1 MPVRVPD
8 SPRGT
13 NPPVA
18 GPVTTVSILMPAH
31 NYARYLPEAID
42 SVLAQSDPDWEL
54 LVMDDNSS
62 DNTWEV
68 LTSYRDPRIQIFR
81 SDINRGAAATSND
94 LYLHATGDLIAHL
107 DADDRYHRE
116 FIARQR
122 AFLREHPDVD
132 ICGTYTCEIGAD
144 GQANDQSEVT
154 TWFNHDLDLND
165 PANWIWQNRLSHGS
179 TMIRRAVYDHIGL
192 ASEDLSVT
200 LDWDFWVRA
209 LTAGHRFHV
218 LPEVLFQWRVHGDNA
233 THSGDDERV
242 RCWSVISGRTFH
254 PYLDRIR
261 RTDLKAQNI
270 AGFLTHKEMATQPTE
285 FVTMI
290 LHNVLTGDPDELAEA
305 VALGATEINGLRA
318 AYIEL
323 RESLAECRGESARLS
338 AEVSGARLERDT
350 LSDRLHTA
358 EIDRRSAQAQLQQL
372 QSKRL
377 YRAARRV
384 RRTLRPTRH

>member
-1 MPVRVPD
+1 
-8 SPRGT
+8 
-13 NPPVA
+13 
-18 GPVTTVSILMPAH
+18 VTAVSILMPAY

-42 SVLAQSDPDWEL
+42 SVLAQSDPNWEL

-68 LTSYRDPRIQIFR
+68 LTSYRDPRIHVFR
-81 SDINRGAAATSND
+81 SDVNRGAAATSNG
-94 LYLHATGDLIAHL
+94 LYRRATGDLIAHL

-116 FIARQR
+116 FIARHR
-122 AFLREHPDVD
+122 AFLSEHPDVD

-144 GQANDQSEVT
+144 GQTNDQSEVT
-154 TWFNHDLDLND
+154 AWFNHDLDLNE
-165 PANWIWQNRLSHGS
+165 PENWVWQNRLSHGS
-179 TMIRRAVYDHIGL
+179 TMIRRSVYDHIGL

-209 LTAGHRFHV
+209 LSAGHRFHV
-218 LPEVLFQWRVHGDNA
+218 LPDVLFEWRVHGSNITYA
-233 THSGDDERV
+233 GDAERV

-254 PYLDRIR
+254 PYLDRIH

-270 AGFLTHKEMATQPTE
+270 AGFLTHKEMANQPTA
-285 FVTMI
+285 FVTSI
-290 LHNVLTGDPDELAEA
+290 LGNVLTGDPDELAEA
-305 VALGATEINGLRA
+305 VAHVATEITGLRD
-318 AYIEL
+318 AYVEL
-323 RESLAECRGESARLS
+323 RESIRERRQESTQLTAELS
-338 AEVSGARLERDT
+338 ETRMERNT
-350 LSDRLHTA
+350 LSDRLHAA

-384 RRTLRPTRH
+384 RRTLSPKGR